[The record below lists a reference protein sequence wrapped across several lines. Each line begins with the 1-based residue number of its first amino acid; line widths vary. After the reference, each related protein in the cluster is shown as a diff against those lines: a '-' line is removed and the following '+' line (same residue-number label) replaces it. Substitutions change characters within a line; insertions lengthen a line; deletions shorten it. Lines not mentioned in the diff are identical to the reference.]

1 MNLNPRLVALSP
13 EAIPSTLDSAA
24 SACLKQYDIHLSN
37 AKETHSP
44 SLHMRSWELDQTLDV
59 KQRPMLRALLNE
71 YQVDMAFLPAQFE
84 PAQFR
89 ILAIDMDS
97 TLINIECIDEIADF
111 AGKKTAV
118 ARITEATM
126 RGEITNFS
134 DSLQQRVALLAGVPA
149 TVLEAVYRERLK
161 PNAGA
166 TELIAQAR
174 HFGLHTLLVSGGFT
188 FFTDKLQRALG
199 FDQAHANTLEIQDGY
214 LTGKVLGNII
224 DGAAKARCLEQA
236 CQALNCNKTQAIA
249 IGDGANDLLMMA
261 GSGLSIA
268 YRAKPLVKEKADAAF
283 DRVGL
288 DAALALLR

>member
-1 MNLNPRLVALSP
+1 MSLNPRLVALSTQV
-13 EAIPSTLDSAA
+13 IPATLNIAVIEW
-24 SACLKQYDIHLSN
+24 LKQWGIHSSN
-37 AKETHSP
+37 VKETNSP
-44 SLHMRSWELDQTLDV
+44 SLHMRSWELDQDLDV
-59 KQRPMLRALLNE
+59 KKRPMLRALLNE
-71 YQVDMAFLPAQFE
+71 YQVDMAFLPPQFE

-134 DSLQQRVALLAGVPA
+134 DSLQQRVALLAGMPTA
-149 TVLEAVYRERLK
+149 VLEAVYRERLK

-166 TELIAQAR
+166 TELIAQASQL
-174 HFGLHTLLVSGGFT
+174 GLYTLLVSGGFT
-188 FFTDKLQRALG
+188 FFTDKLQRTLG

-214 LTGKVLGNII
+214 LTGKVLGSII
-224 DGAAKARCLEQA
+224 DGAAKARYLEQA
-236 CQALNCNKTQAIA
+236 CQALNCNKKQAIA

-261 GSGLSIA
+261 GTGLSIA

>member
-1 MNLNPRLVALSP
+1 MSINPRLVALSP
-13 EAIPSTLDSAA
+13 QVMPSTLDIATSAW
-24 SACLKQYDIHLSN
+24 LKQYGIHLSN
-37 AKETHSP
+37 TKDTNSP
-44 SLHMRSWELDQTLDV
+44 TLHMRSWELDHDLDA

-71 YQVDMAFLPAQFE
+71 YRVDIAFLPPQFE
-84 PAQFR
+84 PGQFR
-89 ILAIDMDS
+89 LLAIDMDS

-134 DSLQQRVALLAGVPA
+134 DSLRQRVALLAGVPIA
-149 TVLEAVYRERLK
+149 VLEAVYRERLK

-166 TELIAQAR
+166 TELITQAS
-174 HFGLHTLLVSGGFT
+174 HLGLHTLLVSGGFT

-199 FDQAHANTLEIQDGY
+199 FNQAHANTLEIQDGC

-224 DGAAKARCLEQA
+224 DGAAKARYLEQA
-236 CQALNCNKTQAIA
+236 CQALNCNKSQAIA

-261 GSGLSIA
+261 GTGLSIA